1 MLEINIADTEFKEIF
16 SDIKNRYLSTAN
28 FPKFIIGTGLSIVMG
43 VPGMGKLADELDKNF
58 SSDKNVEYKKY
69 WGECQSMVRNH
80 GLEAALLTI
89 SNTKDDFVEK
99 IREITGKFILESDY
113 AVRENILKNSSGFEK
128 LLNYLHKT
136 VSVNKKI
143 IDIMTPNYDL
153 IIETIADKLN
163 LTTTLG
169 FKGNLFQKFDSE
181 LLRDPYKYYK
191 KSTAILRIF
200 KPHGSINWINRAG
213 ITYQTNDYCYL
224 DKNSNCIEIIAPG
237 SMKFQYGMT
246 HNLLRE
252 HREIFNSVITDNESS
267 HAIFIYGYGFN
278 DKQFDTVFENTSKD
292 VIVLTMD
299 IKEEVINRAVC
310 NKNWTLFYKNV
321 IGRTHNTTNL
331 SFMVYKGKQ
340 YKIDKNLW
348 DLEEFVELFIGQL

>member
-1 MLEINIADTEFKEIF
+1 MYEINISDTEFKEIF

-58 SSDKNVEYKKY
+58 SLVENNEYKQFWK
-69 WGECQSMVRNH
+69 ECNSIVRND

-89 SNTKDDFVEK
+89 SNTENAFVEK

-113 AVRENILKNSSGFEK
+113 AVRENILRDSSGFEK
-128 LLNYLHKT
+128 LLNYLNKT

-181 LLRDPYKYYK
+181 LLKDPYKYYK
-191 KSTAILRIF
+191 KSTTILRIF
-200 KPHGSINWINRAG
+200 KPHGSINWINRGA

-224 DKNSNCIEIIAPG
+224 EKNSNCIEIIAPG

-252 HREIFNSVITDNESS
+252 HREIFNSVFTDNKSS

-278 DKQFDTVFENTSKD
+278 DEQFDTVFENTNKD

-299 IKEEVINRAVC
+299 IKEEVIKRAVS

-321 IGRTHNTTNL
+321 IGKKQNTTNL
-331 SFMVYKGKQ
+331 SFMVYKGKK
-340 YKIDKNLW
+340 YKIDESLW
-348 DLEEFVELFIGQL
+348 DLEKFVELFTGEQ